1 MACGLLALGLRRA
14 IASPSSRRQSTAWTL
29 VQLAAARTGAVLVIL
44 DGDWSG
50 EELALALA
58 RLRAARARDLHVGAG
73 GAAALVAIAARQR
86 GARRAHGRARTA
98 TREDLGW
105 SELLV
110 SGSAMDARLLVERD
124 SLLEPTDCVAIEVR
138 PGDVEGRPLTH
149 RDYLGPAGTAPPAG
163 S

>member
-1 MACGLLALGLRRA
+1 MACGLLALGLEKGDRIA
-14 IASPSSRRQSTAWTL
+14 ILANQSTAWTL

-44 DGDWSG
+44 DGEWSG
-50 EELALALA
+50 EELALALS
-58 RLRAARARDLHVGAG
+58 RLRPRVLVTSTSARAALPPSSRSPGGSVEHVVLMDGHGA
-73 GAAALVAIAARQR
+73 
-86 GARRAHGRARTA
+86 TA
-98 TREDLGW
+98 TEDLGW

-149 RDYLGPAGTAPPAG
+149 RDYLGPAGD
-163 S
+163 